1 MHFSAEVVFRF
12 NKILKEIRNLK
23 KVKTIDLVEKA
34 DDKLI
39 AMDCIIADKR
49 EICTGPDML

>member
-39 AMDCIIADKR
+39 AMDCIITDKR

>member
-39 AMDCIIADKR
+39 AMDSIITDKR